1 MNLYYFIW
9 KSISLKMQACTHTNP
24 HHLWYNEGGSKLPDI
39 KTNPGQRYWS
49 GKSRHPLRQECKTCP
64 SQCPIISPY
73 HQIHRQGI
81 GKLSHSLDWKMH
93 WWKFHTNQ
101 RSICETWAYQQEEHN
116 LPMTIQLEKEM
127 NDMCNLSSGIREE
140 GRIEATIQ
148 FIKNIMFKRHSSA
161 EEAMELLG
169 IDKAEYPRYL
179 AMLQN

>member
-93 WWKFHTNQ
+93 WCRLNPNK
-101 RSICETWAYQQEEHN
+101 SDICGTGAHQQEN
-116 LPMTIQLEKEM
+116 RQWWTGK
-127 NDMCNLSSGIREE
+127 
-140 GRIEATIQ
+140 
-148 FIKNIMFKRHSSA
+148 
-161 EEAMELLG
+161 
-169 IDKAEYPRYL
+169 
-179 AMLQN
+179 QNSRRRPCHLWHTLYNHPARWQQV